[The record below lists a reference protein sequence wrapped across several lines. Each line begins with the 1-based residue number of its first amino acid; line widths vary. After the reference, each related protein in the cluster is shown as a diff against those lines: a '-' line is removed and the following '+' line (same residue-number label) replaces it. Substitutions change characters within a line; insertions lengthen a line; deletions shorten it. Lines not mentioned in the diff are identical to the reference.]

1 MDAAGDHGPILVVD
15 DDAALAEMLQ
25 LVLIKEGFSTAGVG
39 HGSDVMDVFR
49 EHRPA
54 LVLLDLML
62 PGRDGIR
69 ICQDIRRESGVPI
82 IMLTARTDTPNVVQ
96 GLGAGADDYVC
107 KPFRSAELIARI
119 RARLRTPVSRREE
132 GEVITV
138 GDLTIDP
145 VAHLVQLGGE
155 EISLTPLE
163 YSLLV
168 TMAQYPKGYSAGRPY
183 CVRYGDT
190 PTSPILGWST
200 SMCRDCVPRWSA
212 TRTTPR

>member
-25 LVLIKEGFSTAGVG
+25 LVLIKEGFSTAWVG

-82 IMLTARTDTPNVVQ
+82 IMLTARTDTLMSSKDLVLEPTTT
-96 GLGAGADDYVC
+96 
-107 KPFRSAELIARI
+107 S
-119 RARLRTPVSRREE
+119 VSRS
-132 GEVITV
+132 G
-138 GDLTIDP
+138 P
-145 VAHLVQLGGE
+145 P
-155 EISLTPLE
+155 S
-163 YSLLV
+163 SLLV
-168 TMAQYPKGYSAGRPY
+168 FVPGCAHPFPG
-183 CVRYGDT
+183 VRRARSLPSG
-190 PTSPILGWST
+190 I
-200 SMCRDCVPRWSA
+200 
-212 TRTTPR
+212 